1 MRSFSASLTARSF
14 FQFRAAI
21 VVAALVLVVALPLFE
36 RSGNG
41 QQLSVAELPTPVNN
55 QSSTVVIQT
64 PEQVLTRPLRSIANV
79 VRGEQSIRT
88 QNGIGYRVVNVRA
101 QDEIWLVSARQQK
114 QCVLSFERLVDGRWV
129 TASMAELTEAHAV
142 DQQKSSLV
150 YVHGNRT
157 DDRYARSRGLQFYE
171 NVFNNQSCSGPVRF
185 VIFAWRSERER
196 IRPSSDFNVK
206 LQRSVEIGPAF
217 AGFLNR
223 FHDRK
228 MVLTGFSLGG
238 QVVLSGLAHLQAQDQ
253 TEHYQTGKF
262 QVAIVTPALKAD
274 DALTSVAPLPQNPL
288 VTRTV
293 VFVNQKDNAI
303 RAAKLIMKTKA
314 EMPAV
319 TLEQIASQPTCGM
332 VNPVSIEDITAETT
346 GCHSIV
352 KYSSR
357 SSRLKTVL
365 NEMVD
370 QIRSD
375 CQPSCIEPLDGI
387 EVIERKKTGL
397 KFLPVQP

>member
-14 FQFRAAI
+14 FQFRAVI

-55 QSSTVVIQT
+55 QSSTVVIQA

-206 LQRSVEIGPAF
+206 LQRSVEIWTCFRRFFESISRPKN
-217 AGFLNR
+217 GFNWL
-223 FHDRK
+223 
-228 MVLTGFSLGG
+228 
-238 QVVLSGLAHLQAQDQ
+238 
-253 TEHYQTGKF
+253 
-262 QVAIVTPALKAD
+262 
-274 DALTSVAPLPQNPL
+274 
-288 VTRTV
+288 
-293 VFVNQKDNAI
+293 
-303 RAAKLIMKTKA
+303 
-314 EMPAV
+314 
-319 TLEQIASQPTCGM
+319 
-332 VNPVSIEDITAETT
+332 
-346 GCHSIV
+346 
-352 KYSSR
+352 
-357 SSRLKTVL
+357 
-365 NEMVD
+365 
-370 QIRSD
+370 
-375 CQPSCIEPLDGI
+375 
-387 EVIERKKTGL
+387 
-397 KFLPVQP
+397 